1 MIQSQQTLNNWLE
14 AAIQVTLQRVLS
26 LGGQW
31 NELFDISI
39 LLIVDCNLLVVDVAS
54 PLEKL
59 IFLLRCSNEW
69 IGTDR
74 DKALASW
81 RIC

>member
-1 MIQSQQTLNNWLE
+1 M
-14 AAIQVTLQRVLS
+14 TLQRVLS